1 MLRKRYSSLS
11 PHLFFRDLLSI
22 DNVGIIVI
30 CGTDLIMGQY
40 TNIRYLAQLSAME
53 EYSLVREKACE
64 FADGSGRKS
73 GLKWVDGQTT
83 VFLQS

>member
-64 FADGSGRKS
+64 FAEMGR
-73 GLKWVDGQTT
+73 V
-83 VFLQS
+83 